1 MSNKTCCAS
10 NVLLPLCCYVAPL
23 SQARPG
29 EGGDH
34 GLPEDDG
41 RGAPHQQDDAHIFC
55 RPDQVGAEIAAFLKM
70 LGEVYAVF
78 GLDYKMALSTRP
90 EGYLGELEARAPAW
104 GRPAVQGTAVSRV
117 DQ

>member
-1 MSNKTCCAS
+1 MW
-10 NVLLPLCCYVAPL
+10 
-23 SQARPG
+23 RP
-29 EGGDH
+29 
-34 GLPEDDG
+34 
-41 RGAPHQQDDAHIFC
+41 C
-55 RPDQVGAEIAAFLKM
+55 RRRDQVKEEIMAYLKM
-70 LGEVYAVF
+70 MGEVYDVF